1 MASPSSFPSAPKH
14 EVPHRHAGHAEQRG
28 PVGESANDGLVWR
41 GQLVDANMLVNREAG
56 SLELT
61 MVLPHKH
68 KLLLKG
74 LNRKVSRRSV
84 AAAMFHELMLAFM
97 DEFRNVQ

>member
-1 MASPSSFPSAPKH
+1 M
-14 EVPHRHAGHAEQRG
+14 E
-28 PVGESANDGLVWR
+28 
-41 GQLVDANMLVNREAG
+41 ANMLVVLELG

-84 AAAMFHELMLAFM
+84 AAAMLHELMLAFI
-97 DEFRNVQ
+97 DEFRNAQ